1 MIDKISDAPLMIFSL
16 VKKIISL
23 EGAVITLLVTPIGI
37 GIKNFWQMI
46 FENVPDKEIAMPAF
60 LFAVCLIAFLMV
72 TVYDFFTGLMASK
85 KEHLESSGSS
95 RGYIKSDKLWSS
107 IWKVQGVIMIGSLL
121 TLFTY
126 IFLASNHNTTAGVF
140 QAGIPIFFIVVI
152 LFEVHSIGEN
162 HYRRYGKKPKHFDFM
177 DDVAEA
183 VKKGVIDKIRK
194 LMS

>member
-1 MIDKISDAPLMIFSL
+1 MIEKIPDAAGMIFSL
-16 VKKIISL
+16 VKKAFSFQS
-23 EGAVITLLVTPIGI
+23 GALTLIATPIGI
-37 GIKNFWQMI
+37 GVKNFWEMI
-46 FENVPDKEIAMPAF
+46 FESVPHKELAMPAL
-60 LFAVCLIAFLMV
+60 LFAVCLIAFLLV
-72 TVYDFFTGLMASK
+72 TAYDFFTGVSASK

-126 IFLASNHNTTAGVF
+126 IFLATDYNTTAGVL
-140 QAGIPIFFIVVI
+140 QAGIPIFFIIVI

-162 HYRRYGKKPKHFDFM
+162 HLRRYGKKPKHYDFM
-177 DDVAEA
+177 DDVVEA
-183 VKKGVIDKIRK
+183 IKKGVIDKIRK

>member
-1 MIDKISDAPLMIFSL
+1 MIDKIPDAPAMIFDL
-16 VKKIISL
+16 VKKAFSFQNGALAII
-23 EGAVITLLVTPIGI
+23 GTPIGI

-46 FENVPDKEIAMPAF
+46 FENVPDKELAMPAL
-60 LFAVCLIAFLMV
+60 LFAVCLIAFFLV
-72 TVYDFFTGLMASK
+72 TIYDFFTGLMASK
-85 KEHLESSGSS
+85 KDHLESTGSA

-126 IFLASNHNTTAGVF
+126 IFLATDYTTTAGVL
-140 QAGIPIFFIVVI
+140 QAGIPIFFIIVI

-162 HYRRYGKKPKHFDFM
+162 HFRRYGKKPKHFDFM
-177 DDVAEA
+177 DDVSEA

-194 LMS
+194 LF